1 MKLQL
6 GCGSNR
12 IHDWVS
18 FDEDMDVTKLP
29 LAFGSGTVET
39 VFFEH
44 LAEHISAPQL
54 LRLLDECRRIL
65 VPGGNVRMI
74 CPVIHSDLEL
84 SHARDLCLGHGHQQ
98 LMTPE
103 SMMSFLWMAGFTDIC
118 RTARKQ
124 IDGHWKVI
132 GVPKDDLESCRVEG
146 TKP

>member
-6 GCGSNR
+6 CCGENR
-12 IHDWVS
+12 LPDWVN
-18 FDEDMDVTKLP
+18 FDSDMDVTKLP
-29 LAFGSGTVET
+29 LAFGSSTVET
-39 VFFEH
+39 VLIEH
-44 LAEHISAPQL
+44 AIEHFTGPQV
-54 LRLLDECRRIL
+54 LRLLDECHRIL

-74 CPVIHSDLEL
+74 CPVISSELEL

-103 SMMSFLWMAGFTDIC
+103 SMQSFLWMAGFTDIC
-118 RTARKQ
+118 RTTRKQ